1 MNRLLALVQHDFRM
15 QWRYRIIAAYIVVIG
30 VTAAALYFLAEY
42 LPGWFFGLTV
52 YSDYAALGFFFLGG
66 LMLFEQAENTRSALA
81 VSPVSGN
88 DYLIAK
94 TITLTTIALIASI
107 ILAVASQKPVNWIL
121 YLPTVA
127 LISIQ
132 YIGLGAL
139 MATKFKTIT
148 GYLIGS
154 VFLFLP
160 ITLPCLLAFLDP
172 MPIGFGLIPA
182 TAQLKLIFICFDN
195 ANLPNWHIILMLGIS
210 IFAAIA
216 STWLGQRALKQQFG
230 LKA

>member
-1 MNRLLALVQHDFRM
+1 MSRLLSLVQHDFRM

-30 VTAAALYFLAEY
+30 VTAAALYFLASY
-42 LPGWFFGLTV
+42 LPVWIFGLTV

-81 VSPVSGN
+81 VSPVSGS
-88 DYLIAK
+88 DYLTAK
-94 TITLTTIALIASI
+94 IISLTTTALIASV
-107 ILAVASQKPVNWIL
+107 ILAIASQKPISWRL
-121 YLPTVA
+121 YLISVV

-148 GYLIGS
+148 GYIIGS
-154 VFLFLP
+154 VFIFLP

-182 TAQLKLIFICFDN
+182 TAQLKLMFISFND
-195 ANLPNWHIILMLGIS
+195 ASVPSGHIAFLLS
-210 IFAAIA
+210 IALLSAIG
-216 STWLGQRALKQQFG
+216 SVWLGQRALKRQFG
-230 LKA
+230 SKT

>member
-1 MNRLLALVQHDFRM
+1 MSRLLSLVQHDFRM

-30 VTAAALYFLAEY
+30 VTAAALYFLAKY
-42 LPGWFFGLTV
+42 LPGWLFGLTV

-81 VSPVSGN
+81 VSPLSGN
-88 DYLIAK
+88 DYLKAK
-94 TITLTTIALIASI
+94 IITLTLIALVASI
-107 ILAVASQKPVNWIL
+107 VLGLASQKSVNWAL

-127 LISIQ
+127 LISVQ

-139 MATKFKTIT
+139 MGTKFKTVT

-172 MPIGFGLIPA
+172 MPIGFALIPA
-182 TAQLKLIFICFDN
+182 TAQLKLIFISFDHIS
-195 ANLPNWHIILMLGIS
+195 LPAWHIGLMLS
-210 IFAAIA
+210 VTMLTAIL
-216 STWLGQRALKQQFG
+216 SVWLGQRALQQHFG
-230 LKA
+230 LKT